1 MEFSAYETVPLQ
13 IMEGIIARIEG
24 RTTGPGVS

>member
-1 MEFSAYETVPLQ
+1 MEFSSYETTPLQ

-24 RTTGPGVS
+24 RVSETGVS